1 VDNQRILDA
10 HKSSEHHR
18 PHSKLIYIF
27 SSYFGIDLLNPKYD
41 MGREQLADFFSD
53 VGTKA
58 IGDFYKDYDKEIIQM
73 TTTDLKI
80 KMKETLDKVDKGE
93 KVLVTRNGA
102 IYQIIKVA

>member
-1 VDNQRILDA
+1 
-10 HKSSEHHR
+10 
-18 PHSKLIYIF
+18 
-27 SSYFGIDLLNPKYD
+27 
-41 MGREQLADFFSD
+41 
-53 VGTKA
+53 
-58 IGDFYKDYDKEIIQM
+58 M